1 MKFGRTFFLM
11 FSRFEKGIKDISCS
25 KFIDLSELIRIIRN
39 NPNTEKIETIRN
51 LRKNGDDYY
60 KSLKAELPY
69 ITPNCMVKIRNLD
82 AEHFDENFMQFSQY
96 LYYDIDKLNPEE
108 YKNYFINRYGKLAS
122 MVCLSSS
129 GGGIS
134 VLFKVKN
141 TITKENFDNIWNT
154 IRNTTLSEELVDMK
168 CREIGRAMFISHD
181 PELYCNFENEIEIEL
196 QEIVVVSDKK
206 RVKQCKTCKD
216 FIYTL
221 NSPFSVVTI
230 GEVQAKL
237 ITRTVVDVSNPIV
250 DFKPVDYVRIFI
262 PEHIKDGNKH
272 STYASMI
279 HALVYLNPTIEEKY
293 IFSFL
298 FYVNSRFARPRM
310 EKREFVR
317 FFNCIY
323 NGIKKTSKINVNK
336 ELKFIHFHPDCNIAK
351 EEKINISNMLN
362 GCKRK
367 NESIQK
373 IIDARIELE
382 RLGQKITKKN
392 IAETSGLS
400 PKTVRAHLNSPLI
413 DMDET
418 VAMVNN
424 SVSIIPFS
432 DNIVQ

>member
-1 MKFGRTFFLM
+1 M
-11 FSRFEKGIKDISCS
+11 FSCFEKGIKDTTHP
-25 KFIDLSELIRIIRN
+25 KFIDFQELIRIIRN
-39 NPNTEKIETIRN
+39 NPYADKIETIRN

-60 KSLKAELPY
+60 KSLKSELPN

-134 VLFKVKN
+134 VLLKVKN
-141 TITKENFDNIWNT
+141 IITKENFDNIWNT
-154 IRNTTLSEELVDMK
+154 IRNTTLSEEPVDMK

-181 PELYCNFENEIEIEL
+181 PLVYFNFENEIEVEL
-196 QEIVVVSDKK
+196 EEIVVVSDKK
-206 RVKQCKTCKD
+206 REKQCKTCKD
-216 FIYTL
+216 FNNTL
-221 NSPFSVVTI
+221 NSPFSVISI
-230 GEVQAKL
+230 GEVQSKL
-237 ITRTVVDVSNPIV
+237 ITRTVVDVANPIV
-250 DFKPVDYVRIFI
+250 DFKPVEYVRVFI
-262 PEHIKDGNKH
+262 PENIKDGNKH
-272 STYASMI
+272 KTYTSMI

-323 NGIKKTSKINVNK
+323 NGIKHTGKINVNK
-336 ELKFIHFHPDCNIAK
+336 ELKFIHFHPDCKLTK

-382 RLGQKITKKN
+382 RMGQKITQKR
-392 IAETSGLS
+392 IAGLSGLS
-400 PKTVRAHLNSPLI
+400 PKTVRAHSNSHLT
-413 DMDET
+413 DMDEL
-418 VAMVNN
+418 VEIVND
-424 SVSIIPFS
+424 SFCRRP
-432 DNIVQ
+432 